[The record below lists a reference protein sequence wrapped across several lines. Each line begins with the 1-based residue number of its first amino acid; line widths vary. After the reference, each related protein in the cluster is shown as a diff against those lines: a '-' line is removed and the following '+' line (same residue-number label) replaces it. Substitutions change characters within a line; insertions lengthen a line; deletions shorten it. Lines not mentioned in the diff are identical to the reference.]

1 MGGQLGWY
9 VFGSNF
15 MDVIGF
21 KEEAMNPSEDLVGFD
36 VPMSSIPP
44 SFHDAGIVAI
54 YDEVVMR

>member
-44 SFHDAGIVAI
+44 SFHDTSIVAI
-54 YDEVVMR
+54 YNEVVMR